1 MNSKYLVIEF
11 FTTTGIGSQTSPGI
25 TETLFL
31 ERIE

>member
-1 MNSKYLVIEF
+1 MNSKYVVIEY

-31 ERIE
+31 ERME